1 MARKSG
7 PTATERKSSPSV
19 KGSRTS
25 ATSSSAHNTP
35 TPNQVGEVSRETD
48 EAPLRTIFNPLPL
61 RAKVVIHRA
70 KEGGFWAEVPALP
83 GCITEGDTYEELLAN
98 LRDAIGGCLLVFP
111 GDYKQEEEGW
121 TEEIDL

>member
-7 PTATERKSSPSV
+7 PTATEKKSSTST
-19 KGSRTS
+19 KGPPISTIS
-25 ATSSSAHNTP
+25 GPAHKAP
-35 TPNQVGEVSRETD
+35 TPNQLGNASREAD
-48 EAPLRTIFNPLPL
+48 EALLRTVIDPLPL